1 MKLDKPEEITPDYV
15 SYEVYD
21 IMTSMKNFNQG
32 KKVDYNL
39 KDVYVTISDSS
50 IYWTLPFKVID
61 ADTPNIIKTR
71 NGEIGI
77 STLAQDYEKQ
87 LNTLTNITSYTGKF
101 FVD

>member
-77 STLAQDYEKQ
+77 STLTQDYEKQ